1 MHLRRHVRFYL
12 AGAAGVAAAW
22 LATALQPGLRLLV
35 AGDAFFVTYLLLMGR
50 LALRNAP
57 EDLRRRA
64 AEEDEGLPLIFAL
77 TLAAVV
83 TSVSAIFVV
92 LNQPDATA
100 PTLALAVVSVPL
112 GWATVH
118 TLAAHHYA
126 NLYYAPAPGG
136 GEEGGLIF
144 PGNAEPDELDF
155 LYFSF
160 VVGMTAQVADVAVS
174 SRRLRR
180 TVLAHGLVAFFYNAV
195 IVAMAVNVVVGGGQ
209 LGQSGG

>member
-1 MHLRRHVRFYL
+1 MHLRRHGRFYFA
-12 AGAAGVAAAW
+12 AGVGVAAAA
-22 LATALQPGLRLLV
+22 LASALRPELRLLV
-35 AGDAFFVTYLLLMGR
+35 AGDAFFVVYLMLMGR

-83 TSVSAIFVV
+83 SSVSAIFVV

-100 PTLALAVVSVPL
+100 LSHALAVASVPL
-112 GWATVH
+112 GWAMVH
-118 TLAAHHYA
+118 TLAAYHYA

-136 GEEGGLIF
+136 GEEGGLVF
-144 PGNAEPDELDF
+144 PGAAEPDALDF

-174 SRRLRR
+174 TRRLRR
-180 TVLAHGLVAFFYNAV
+180 TVLAHGFVAFFYNAV
-195 IVAMAVNVVVGGGQ
+195 IVAMAVNVVVGAGQ
-209 LGQSGG
+209 LGQAGG

>member
-1 MHLRRHVRFYL
+1 MHLRRHGRFYL
-12 AGAAGVAAAW
+12 AAAIGVAAAA
-22 LATALQPGLRLLV
+22 LATPLRPELRLLV

-50 LALRNAP
+50 LALRNGP
-57 EDLRRRA
+57 DDLRRRA

-77 TLAAVV
+77 TLAAAV

-100 PTLALAVVSVPL
+100 LTFAVAVASVPL

-118 TLAAHHYA
+118 TLAAYHYA
-126 NLYYAPAPGG
+126 NLYYAPLPGG
-136 GEEGGLIF
+136 GEEGGLDF
-144 PGNAEPDELDF
+144 PGAMEPDALDF

-180 TVLAHGLVAFFYNAV
+180 TVLAHGFVAFFYNAV
-195 IVAMAVNVVVGGGQ
+195 IVAMAVNVVVGAGQ
-209 LGQSGG
+209 LGQAGG

>member
-1 MHLRRHVRFYL
+1 MHLRRHGRFYL
-12 AGAAGVAAAW
+12 AAATGVAAAV
-22 LATALQPGLRLLV
+22 LATPLPTGLRLLV
-35 AGDAFFVTYLLLMGR
+35 AGDAFFVVYLLLMGR
-50 LALRNAP
+50 LALQNAP
-57 EDLRRRA
+57 DDLRRLA

-77 TLAAVV
+77 ALVAVV

-92 LNQPDATA
+92 LNQPGATA
-100 PTLALAVVSVPL
+100 LTLVAAVVSVPL

-118 TLAAHHYA
+118 TLAAYHYA

-136 GEEGGLIF
+136 GEEGGLVF
-144 PGNAEPDELDF
+144 PGSVEPDALDF

-195 IVAMAVNVVVGGGQ
+195 IVAMAVNVVVGAGQ
-209 LGQSGG
+209 LGG